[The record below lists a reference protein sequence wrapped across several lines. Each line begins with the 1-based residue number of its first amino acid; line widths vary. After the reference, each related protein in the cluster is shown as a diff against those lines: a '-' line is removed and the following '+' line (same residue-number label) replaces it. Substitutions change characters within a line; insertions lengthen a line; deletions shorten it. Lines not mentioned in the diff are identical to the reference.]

1 MDTLDFNV
9 LLEIRE
15 LLREITKQ
23 NTKVIEQNVKVIA
36 VLEAIERNQ
45 E

>member
-36 VLEAIERNQ
+36 VLEAIEKNQ
-45 E
+45 D